1 MPSPKQHQRRALHAV
16 ALLEAAKGALII
28 TAGFGL
34 LALIHRDVQTLAE
47 EIVRHF
53 HLNPASGIPRIFLE
67 SASAAD
73 GSRLQLLALGAF
85 GYASVRFIEAWGLWR
100 GRPWAEWLGIVS
112 GGIYLPLEI
121 YELFISITPVKVG
134 IFLVNVAVVAVLTRE
149 RLREHTGRG
158 NLDPR

>member
-1 MPSPKQHQRRALHAV
+1 MPSPKQHQRTALHAV

-121 YELFISITPVKVG
+121 YELFISITPVKIG

-149 RLREHTGRG
+149 RLRARTRRG